1 MMHRNPAEEAE
12 QQRRDEEHKAWQKQV
27 AKYHQE
33 YGQRNNLALAE
44 WIRIDKRTPDDPGY
58 DPAADDVGM
67 LRDPNER
74 TQLGDG
80 LYRRNPPYKIKHWW
94 KEDDEYP
101 IQIKVKDGVVW
112 GSPIAPGG
120 LKNIHMGALKELNRA
135 KMDFCRGEGAT
146 TILLTMNRDPHGG
159 VPHMQLPEN
168 VDRKIEEL
176 EAIIADAGKK
186 EVGIEYN
193 DVMQEF
199 FNEHVSLG
207 MMKVEKREWFYNMR
221 DQLAVNPEGKIR
233 AMEFKKILTN
243 AYADT
248 TVVQDRVSQLQ
259 NATEADR
266 ANLRNQMYSHFTDAA
281 IPLDQRLDVMN
292 SEFAQLDDK
301 LKKLEA
307 NQKKV
312 ETHLNKFIVASKSTD
327 PKVIDF
333 ERMERKRDESR
344 EAREDLITAM
354 SAAKQD
360 MANQV
365 LAMRETLEAD
375 RKNVNQER
383 DRNRIEREQI
393 TKEKAAL
400 DAAAVPVP
408 PNDPQRQAL
417 AKREGELGVR
427 EARVSENEKKLTDQ
441 TAKLERFTE
450 RLEKQGES
458 LTKTNDKA
466 RDLGQT
472 IQKRKDETE
481 AQLAGQRRN
490 P

>member
-33 YGQRNNLALAE
+33 YGQHNNLALAE

-58 DPAADDVGM
+58 DPAADVGM

-94 KEDDEYP
+94 TDNDEHP

-112 GSPIAPGG
+112 GSPLVPFGN
-120 LKNIHMGALKELNRA
+120 LKGVHMDALKELNKA
-135 KMDFCRGEGAT
+135 KMDFCRGEGAS
-146 TILLTMNRDPHGG
+146 TILLTMNRNPHGHA
-159 VPHMQLPEN
+159 PHMEFP
-168 VDRKIEEL
+168 VDMDHKIEEL

-186 EVGIEYN
+186 QVGIEFN

-199 FNEHVSLG
+199 FNEHVSMG

-233 AMEFKKILTN
+233 AMEFEKILTS

-248 TVVQDRVSQLQ
+248 ADVQGRVSQLQ

-266 ANLRNQMYSHFTDAA
+266 ANLRNQMYSRFTDAA

-312 ETHLNKFIVASKSTD
+312 ETHLNKFIVASKTTD

-333 ERMERKRDESR
+333 ERIERKREESR
-344 EAREDLITAM
+344 EARDKLLIAM
-354 SAAKQD
+354 LAAKQD

-375 RKNVNQER
+375 SKRLNEN
-383 DRNRIEREQI
+383 REQI
-393 TKEKAAL
+393 RVDREALAKEKAQLNAAL
-400 DAAAVPVP
+400 L
-408 PNDPQRQAL
+408 PNDPQRQNL
-417 AKREGELGVR
+417 AKREGELGER
-427 EARVSENEKKLTDQ
+427 EAKVSENEKKIADQ
-441 TAKLERFTE
+441 TAKLAKITE
-450 RLEKQGES
+450 KLDKQGDV
-458 LTKTNDKA
+458 LTKTDNKA
-466 RDLGQT
+466 KELGQD

-481 AQLAGQRRN
+481 ALLARTRKK